1 MEEFI
6 AIVAPKVVELLAL
19 IIVAVI
25 TRWAI
30 PAVQAHISAERLAML
45 AQLAREAYAFVE
57 AQAPALH
64 LKGVEK
70 LQMATD
76 YLNARLAERKI
87 PVTVEQLRGA
97 IEEAWLDYNIDK

>member
-19 IIVAVI
+19 VIVAVI

-45 AQLAREAYAFVE
+45 AQLAREAYAFAE
-57 AQAPALH
+57 KYAPELILSGA
-64 LKGVEK
+64 EK
-70 LQMATD
+70 LQVATD
-76 YLNARLAERKI
+76 YLNTRLAERKI
-87 PVTVEQLRGA
+87 PVTVEQIRGA
-97 IEEAWLDYNIDK
+97 IEEAWLEYNIDK